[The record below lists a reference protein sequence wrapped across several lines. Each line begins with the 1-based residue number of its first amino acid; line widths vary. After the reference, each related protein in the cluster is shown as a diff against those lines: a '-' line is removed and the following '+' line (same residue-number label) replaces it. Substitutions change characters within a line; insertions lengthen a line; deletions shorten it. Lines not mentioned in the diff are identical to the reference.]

1 MKKIIATVE
10 IWKEG
15 GMFTAYCP
23 ELDIASCGHTSEEAK
38 KNLREVIEIQL
49 EETAKL
55 GTLNDFLAE
64 AGYVVEDRVL
74 KIEKKIVGF
83 KSADIGI

>member
-23 ELDIASCGHTSEEAK
+23 ELDVASCGQRRRS
-38 KNLREVIEIQL
+38 
-49 EETAKL
+49 
-55 GTLNDFLAE
+55 
-64 AGYVVEDRVL
+64 
-74 KIEKKIVGF
+74 
-83 KSADIGI
+83 

>member
-23 ELDIASCGHTSEEAK
+23 ELDVASCGHTSEEAK

-64 AGYVVEDRVL
+64 AGYAVEDKVL
-74 KIEKKIVGF
+74 KMRKEP
-83 KSADIGI
+83 

>member
-15 GMFTAYCP
+15 EMFTAYCP
-23 ELDIASCGHTSEEAK
+23 ELDVASCGHTAEEAK

-64 AGYVVEDRVL
+64 AGYVVEDEVL
-74 KIEKKIVGF
+74 KI
-83 KSADIGI
+83 

>member
-23 ELDIASCGHTSEEAK
+23 ELDVASCGHTSEEAK
-38 KNLREVIEIQL
+38 KNLREAIEIQL
-49 EETAKL
+49 EETAKF

-64 AGYVVEDRVL
+64 AGYVVEDMVL
-74 KIEKKIVGF
+74 KIEMQKEP
-83 KSADIGI
+83 

>member
-15 GMFTAYCP
+15 EMFTAYCP
-23 ELDIASCGHTSEEAK
+23 ELDVASCGHTAEGAK

-55 GTLNDFLAE
+55 GTLKDFLAE
-64 AGYVVEDRVL
+64 AGYDVEDEVL
-74 KIEKKIVGF
+74 KIGRIL
-83 KSADIGI
+83 